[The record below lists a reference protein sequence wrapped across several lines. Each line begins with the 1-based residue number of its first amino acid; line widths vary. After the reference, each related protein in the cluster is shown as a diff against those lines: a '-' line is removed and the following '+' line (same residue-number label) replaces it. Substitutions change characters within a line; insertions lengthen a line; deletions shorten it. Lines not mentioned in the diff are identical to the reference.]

1 MKISII
7 SIHAFRNNFGS
18 VLQSYSLCRFLKE
31 HGHNVAV
38 INYMPAYVRTA
49 ASFVGKIKLLL
60 TNLCFLCSYIK
71 RKKRF
76 DEFILSSPM
85 TKEYTDFDELKS
97 NPPQADCY
105 IAGSDQLWNPTFP
118 CGRDDAFYL
127 SFTDSRNKIAYSTSI
142 GTASL
147 CDSDYDRIVK
157 KISNFKY
164 VSVREKLSCEKLIQ
178 HGRTDT
184 KHVCD
189 PVFLLSPEQYRAL
202 YTYKPRKKYIF
213 VYAVEKDEKLE
224 KVVNV
229 LADKMKYEVV
239 TVGGFRRKSSG
250 YFPRWI
256 GPKEFLGFLDNAEFV
271 VVSSFHGT
279 AFSLIFEKQFVV
291 VPPRQNSLRLESI
304 LDIAGLQDRMVLDSV
319 EIDDILQRSIN
330 YNIVTQRLTKHIED
344 SKEFL
349 LTSLRNIETSLSN

>member
-1 MKISII
+1 MKIGII
-7 SIHAFRNNFGS
+7 SIHALRNNFGS
-18 VLQSYSLCRFLKE
+18 VLQSYALYRFLKE
-31 HGHNVAV
+31 HGHKVII
-38 INYMPAYVRTA
+38 INYMPQYFRTA
-49 ASFVGKIKLLL
+49 AGLWGKIKLLL
-60 TNLCFLCSYIK
+60 TNLCFFYPYIK

-85 TKEYTDFDELKS
+85 TKEYRDFNELKN

-127 SFTDSRNKIAYSTSI
+127 SFTDSRNKMAYSTSI

-147 CDSDYDRIVK
+147 CDSDYDRIIK

-184 KHVCD
+184 RHVCD
-189 PVFLLSPEQYRAL
+189 PVFLLTQEQYRAL
-202 YTYKPRKKYIF
+202 YAFKPREKYIF

-224 KVVNV
+224 KVVNI
-229 LADKMKYEVV
+229 LADKFKCEVI
-239 TVGGFRRKSSG
+239 TVGGFRRKSRG

-330 YNIVTQRLTKHIED
+330 YNIVTRRLAKHIED

>member
-1 MKISII
+1 MKIGII
-7 SIHAFRNNFGS
+7 SIHALRNNFGS
-18 VLQSYSLCRFLKE
+18 VLQSYALYRFLKE
-31 HGHNVAV
+31 HGHKVMI
-38 INYMPAYVRTA
+38 INYMPQYFRTA
-49 ASFVGKIKLLL
+49 AGLWGKIKLLL
-60 TNLCFLCSYIK
+60 TNLCFFYPYIK

-76 DEFILSSPM
+76 DEFILSSSM
-85 TKEYTDFDELKS
+85 TKEYMDFDELKS

-127 SFTDSRNKIAYSTSI
+127 SFTDSCNKMAYSTSI

-157 KISNFKY
+157 KISGFKY

-184 KHVCD
+184 RHVCD
-189 PVFLLSPEQYRAL
+189 PVFLLTQEQYRAL
-202 YTYKPRKKYIF
+202 YAFKPREKYIF

-224 KVVNV
+224 KVVNI
-229 LADKMKYEVV
+229 LADKFKCEVI
-239 TVGGFRRKSSG
+239 TVGGFRRKSRG

-330 YNIVTQRLTKHIED
+330 YNIVTRRLTKHIED

>member
-1 MKISII
+1 MKIGII
-7 SIHAFRNNFGS
+7 SIHALRNNFGS
-18 VLQSYSLCRFLKE
+18 VLQSYALYRFLKE
-31 HGHNVAV
+31 HGHKVMI
-38 INYMPAYVRTA
+38 INYMPQYFRTA
-49 ASFVGKIKLLL
+49 AGLWGKIKLLL
-60 TNLCFLCSYIK
+60 TNLCFFHSYIK

-76 DEFILSSPM
+76 DEFILSSSM
-85 TKEYTDFDELKS
+85 TKEYMDFDELKS

-127 SFTDSRNKIAYSTSI
+127 SFTDSCNKMAYSTSI

-157 KISNFKY
+157 KISGFKY

-184 KHVCD
+184 RHVCD
-189 PVFLLSPEQYRAL
+189 PVFLLTKEQYRAL
-202 YTYKPRKKYIF
+202 YAFKPREKYIF

-224 KVVNV
+224 KVVNI
-229 LADKMKYEVV
+229 LADKFKCKII
-239 TVGGFRRKSSG
+239 TVGGFKRKSRG

-291 VPPRQNSLRLESI
+291 VPPRQNSLRLASI